1 MNARGMPSTGSG
13 ERPHLLHL
21 HSTFDAGGKERR
33 STSLINRFGHAL
45 EHSIV
50 SAQPGALGAR
60 AQLDP
65 RLAVHFP
72 SDFPPLAGR
81 FGVRRLQTLARAM
94 QGFDLILTYNWGAM
108 DAAMAHALFAP
119 TLGLAP
125 LIHHEDGF
133 NADEAQRLKPTRNW
147 YRRVALARASALI
160 VPSRQLERVALDV
173 WHQPAGRVHRI
184 GNGIPVKDYAPARSK
199 RVRPD
204 ALPRVV
210 KRPGEKW
217 LGTLAG
223 LRPVKALPRLVRA
236 FHALPEEWQLVIVG
250 EGPERDALRD
260 SALELGLAHRV
271 HLPGFVPDPARV
283 VGLFDLFALASDS
296 EQFPLSVVEAMAGGL
311 AIAAPAVGDIAAMVA
326 EENRRFITEPGDEA
340 ALAAALA
347 TLAGDAALRRT
358 LGEANR
364 TKARTAFDEATM
376 VAAYVALYGAVIG
389 RPLPVQAGD
398 SGG

>member
-1 MNARGMPSTGSG
+1 MT
-13 ERPHLLHL
+13 RPAPGRRLHLLHL

-33 STSLINRFGHAL
+33 STSLINRFGKAVD
-45 EHSIV
+45 HSIV

-65 RLAVHFP
+65 GLPVHFP
-72 SDFPPLAGR
+72 FGFPPLAGR

-119 TLGLAP
+119 SMGLAP

-133 NADEAQRLKPTRNW
+133 NADEAQRLKTTRNW

-160 VPSRQLERVALDV
+160 VPSQQLERVAIEV
-173 WHQPAGRVHRI
+173 WHQPAARVHRI
-184 GNGIPVKDYAPARSK
+184 GNGIAVKDYGK
-199 RVRPD
+199 RVRSD

-236 FHALPEEWQLVIVG
+236 FRSMPEDWQLVIVG
-250 EGPERDALRD
+250 EGPEREAIMAEALR
-260 SALELGLAHRV
+260 LEIGHRV
-271 HLPGFVPDPARV
+271 HLPGHVARPAEAT
-283 VGLFDLFALASDS
+283 GLFDLFALSSDS
-296 EQFPLSVVEAMAGGL
+296 EQFPLSVVEAMASGL
-311 AIAAPAVGDIAAMVA
+311 AVVSPAVGDVA
-326 EENRRFITEPGDEA
+326 DIVSSENAPFIVPPGDEA
-340 ALAAALA
+340 ALGAALAALAGDEALRRRVGAANQVRARAEFDEAAMAGRHAALYAAAL
-347 TLAGDAALRRT
+347 G
-358 LGEANR
+358 
-364 TKARTAFDEATM
+364 
-376 VAAYVALYGAVIG
+376 
-389 RPLPVQAGD
+389 LPRFP
-398 SGG
+398 